1 MYKQNTINMKKF
13 FSIIMAT
20 LMVCSVSYAQ
30 TTKQTIKERK
40 QIAKLSEAELNKK
53 ASKIAVKEAKKL
65 TKEGWKVAPG
75 QLPLEKQLDK
85 AYGMYYEYEESGL
98 PKYILGDAMSSGA
111 MYDAAKMQALELAKT
126 NLAGMIQTEVTALVE
141 STVANEQITQEQ
153 ASSIV
158 RTVQSSKNLIVQR
171 LGRTFTVTE
180 CYKTL
185 PNKTVQVRVTLA
197 YNAKMAID
205 DAKAIVK
212 AQLEARGEDLHDQ
225 LDAIWAQY
233 GM

>member
-1 MYKQNTINMKKF
+1 MRKV
-13 FSIIMAT
+13 FSIVVAVLIA
-20 LMVCSVSYAQ
+20 CSITYGQ
-30 TTKQTIKERK
+30 TYKETIKERK
-40 QIAKLSEAELNKK
+40 EIAKLSAGELNKR
-53 ASKIAVKEAKKL
+53 ASKAARKEARKL
-65 TKEGWKVAPG
+65 AKEGWQVAPG

-85 AYGMYYEYEESGL
+85 SYGMYYEYEEYGL
-98 PKYILGDAMSSGA
+98 PKYIIGDAMSPGA
-111 MYDAAKMQALELAKT
+111 TYDAAKMQALELAKT

-153 ASSIV
+153 AASVV
-158 RTVQSSKNLIVQR
+158 RTVQASKNLIVQR
-171 LGRTFTVTE
+171 LGRTFTVVE
-180 CYKTL
+180 CYKL
-185 PNKTVQVRVTLA
+185 FPNKTVQVRVTLA

-205 DAKAIVK
+205 EAKSVIK

>member
-1 MYKQNTINMKKF
+1 MKKIF
-13 FSIIMAT
+13 ALMMAA
-20 LMVCSVSYAQ
+20 LMVCSVSYGQ
-30 TTKQTIKERK
+30 TTKETIKERK
-40 QIAKLSEAELNKK
+40 AIARLSSSELNKK
-53 ASKIAVKEAKKL
+53 ASKAARKEAKKL
-65 TKEGWKVAPG
+65 TKEGWQVAPG

-98 PKYILGDAMSSGA
+98 PKYIIGDAMSPGA
-111 MYDAAKMQALELAKT
+111 TYDAAKMQALELAKT
-126 NLAGMIQTEVTALVE
+126 NLAGMIQTEVTALIE

-158 RTVQSSKNLIVQR
+158 RTVQASKNLIVQR

-197 YNAKMAID
+197 YNARMAVD
-205 DAKAIVK
+205 SAKEIIK
-212 AQLEARGEDLHDQ
+212 AQLEARGEDLHEQ
-225 LDAIWAQY
+225 LDAIWAQF